1 MRTPAP
7 LAAVLS
13 LASVAALASC
23 GRPVPPA
30 APGAGRAVATV
41 NGASITEADLDQRT
55 KRIPN
60 AGAPGHDVSANV
72 LQTLVREE
80 LIAQKAVELG
90 LDREPGYREQL
101 EQMEAQL
108 RAFKRQQLAV
118 LYRAWVQSH
127 ATPTEADA
135 RAWFDANAD
144 LVRTRLHVL
153 QIMRRGEPAEL
164 QRDREELRAGAPFEK
179 VAARRF
185 PGLPASVKAPW
196 DLGEMAWNQIP
207 PAWRGVVD
215 RLEPGQVSDV
225 IQGEGGRAWIVMLQG
240 KRVDPAITFETEK
253 DRIVDALRQQKA
265 TELYEATLA
274 EARAKARIVYA
285 KAPPAPRED

>member
-1 MRTPAP
+1 L
-7 LAAVLS
+7 LAVAVS
-13 LASVAALASC
+13 LASIAALAAC
-23 GRPVPPA
+23 GRPAAPA
-30 APGAGRAVATV
+30 ATGAARVVATV
-41 NGASITEADLDQRT
+41 NGAQITEADLDQRARRSPT
-55 KRIPN
+55 P
-60 AGAPGHDVSANV
+60 GAPGHEVSGNV
-72 LQTLVREE
+72 LQTVVREE
-80 LIAQKAVELG
+80 LIAQRAVQLG

-118 LYRAWVQSH
+118 LYRAWVQNH

-153 QIMRRGEPAEL
+153 QITRRGEPAEL
-164 QRDREELRAGAPFEK
+164 QRDLEDLRAGTPFEK

-185 PGLPASVKAPW
+185 PDLPASVKAPW

-225 IQGEGGRAWIVMLQG
+225 IQGEGGRSWIVKLQG
-240 KRVDPAITFETEK
+240 KRVDPTITFETEK

-265 TELYEATLA
+265 TELYEASLA

>member
-13 LASVAALASC
+13 LASLASC
-23 GRPVPPA
+23 GRPVAPA
-30 APGAGRAVATV
+30 APGATRAVATV

-80 LIAQKAVELG
+80 LIAQKAMELG
-90 LDREPGYREQL
+90 LDREPGYREQV

-108 RAFKRQQLAV
+108 RALKRQQLAV
-118 LYRAWVQSH
+118 LYRAWVQSR

-144 LVRTRLHVL
+144 LVRTRFHVL
-153 QIMRRGEPAEL
+153 QIMRRAEPAEL
-164 QRDREELRAGAPFEK
+164 QRDQEELRAGAPFEK

-185 PGLPASVKAPW
+185 PDLPASVKAPW
-196 DLGEMAWNQIP
+196 DLGEMAWNQLP

-215 RLEPGQVSDV
+215 RLQPGQVSDV
-225 IQGEGGRAWIVMLQG
+225 IQGEAGRSWIVKLVSR
-240 KRVDPAITFETEK
+240 RVDPAITFETEK

-265 TELYEATLA
+265 AQLYDATLA
-274 EARAKARIVYA
+274 DLKAKARIVYA
-285 KAPPAPRED
+285 KAPLAPRED